1 MEDWKMTDPT
11 ARYAGLREILIKHR
25 LEMQDEIQSR
35 LRSTDPDIQGGIEF
49 ALLQMRAET
58 LARIDAALERL
69 DVGKYGLCF
78 DCAAEISES
87 RLRALPFAARC
98 QICEEKREE
107 REALRLAQQRR
118 VLLPNSLSS

>member
-1 MEDWKMTDPT
+1 MTDPT

-69 DVGKYGLCF
+69 DAGKYGLCF

-98 QICEEKREE
+98 QICEERREE
-107 REALRLAQQRR
+107 KEALRLAQQRR